1 MTATSTMAPSL
12 PSETE
17 AILARETSRVLAA
30 RMQDAD
36 PMELRILDH
45 DTPEETLKLPAPAVR
60 LLLRILE
67 EMARGN
73 AVTLV
78 PLHAELTTQEAADM
92 LNISRPTL
100 IQLLVEKKIK
110 FRRIGT
116 HRRIPFESVMEYKR
130 KARADRQAAI
140 DEFVSHNED
149 LGI

>member
-1 MTATSTMAPSL
+1 MAATATLAPVL

-17 AILARETSRVLAA
+17 ALLARETSRVLAA
-30 RMQDAD
+30 RMQDTD

-45 DTPEETLKLPAPAVR
+45 DTPEETLKLPVPAVR

-73 AVTLV
+73 AVTLI

-100 IQLLVEKKIK
+100 IQFLDEKKIK

-116 HRRIPFESVMEYKR
+116 HRRIPLEAVMEYKR
-130 KARADRQAAI
+130 KTRAERQTAI
-140 DEFVSHNED
+140 DEFVSHNEE

>member
-1 MTATSTMAPSL
+1 MAATATPVL

-17 AILARETSRVLAA
+17 AILARETSRLLAA

-36 PMELRILDH
+36 PMELRILNH
-45 DTPEETLKLPAPAVR
+45 DTPEETLKLPAPAVK

-73 AVTLV
+73 AVTLI
-78 PLHAELTTQEAADM
+78 PLHPELTTQEAADM

-100 IQLLVEKKIK
+100 IQLLNEDKIK

-130 KARADRQAAI
+130 NARAERQAVI
-140 DEFVSHNED
+140 DEFVSHNEE

>member
-1 MTATSTMAPSL
+1 MAATATLTPAL

-45 DTPEETLKLPAPAVR
+45 DTPEETLKLPASAVK

-73 AVTLV
+73 AVTLI

-100 IQLLVEKKIK
+100 IQLLDEKKMK

-116 HRRIPFESVMEYKR
+116 HRRIPFESLMEYKR
-130 KARADRQAAI
+130 QARAERQAAI
-140 DEFVSHNED
+140 DEFVSYNEE

>member
-1 MTATSTMAPSL
+1 MAVTAILAPVL

-17 AILARETSRVLAA
+17 ATLAAETSRVLAT
-30 RMQDAD
+30 RIQDAD
-36 PMELRILDH
+36 PMELRILNH
-45 DTPEETLKLPAPAVR
+45 DAPKETLKLPAPAVR

-73 AVTLV
+73 AVTLI
-78 PLHAELTTQEAADM
+78 PLHAELTTQQAADM

-100 IQLLVEKKIK
+100 IQLLNDEKIK

-116 HRRIPFESVMEYKR
+116 HRRISFESLMEYKR
-130 KARADRQAAI
+130 KARAERQAAI
-140 DEFVSHNED
+140 DEFVSYNEA